1 MHKRII
7 YLFCLILFLN
17 SCQGNWDSVKRGLT
31 GAKQDTTDEFLV
43 EKKDPL
49 ILPPNFETLPVPA
62 ENVGIAQETY
72 DFEKVLKRKNKSLDE
87 NISDSARTTE
97 ESILR
102 KIQNK

>member
-1 MHKRII
+1 MYKRIL

-17 SCQGNWDSVKRGLT
+17 SCEGTWGSVKRGLT
-31 GAKQDTTDEFLV
+31 GAKQDSSDEFLV

-87 NISDSARTTE
+87 DISDSARTTE

-102 KIQNK
+102 KIKNK

>member
-1 MHKRII
+1 MFKRIL
-7 YLFCLILFLN
+7 YLLCLILFLN
-17 SCQGNWDSVKRGLT
+17 SCGGTWGSVKRGLT

-49 ILPPNFETLPVPA
+49 ILPPNFETLPVPQ

-72 DFEKVLKRKNKSLDE
+72 DFEKVLKKKNESLDE
-87 NISDSARTTE
+87 DISDSARTTE

>member
-1 MHKRII
+1 MFQKII

-17 SCQGNWDSVKRGLT
+17 SCLGNWDSVKRGLT

-49 ILPPNFETLPVPA
+49 ILPPNFETLPVPQ

-72 DFEKVLKRKNKSLDE
+72 DFEKVLKKKNESLDE
-87 NISDSARTTE
+87 DISDSARTTE